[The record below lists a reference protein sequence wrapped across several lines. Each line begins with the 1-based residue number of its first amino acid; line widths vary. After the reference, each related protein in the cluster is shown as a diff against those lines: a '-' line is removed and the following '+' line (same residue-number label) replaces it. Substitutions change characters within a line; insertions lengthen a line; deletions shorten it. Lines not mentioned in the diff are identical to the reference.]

1 VDASFL
7 LRKGNK
13 IFIGGRGWEG
23 LGRKKEEKGGK
34 KERVRY
40 KGRWDWYTEGQK
52 FEQKCVAIADGKLG
66 VTTSKSQMPG
76 KQEAPRTK
84 QGWDQLKY
92 PTNGRE
98 NLKIPYPEVRQWPR
112 LEEGATHS
120 SPNS

>member
-40 KGRWDWYTEGQK
+40 KGRWD
-52 FEQKCVAIADGKLG
+52 
-66 VTTSKSQMPG
+66 
-76 KQEAPRTK
+76 
-84 QGWDQLKY
+84 
-92 PTNGRE
+92 
-98 NLKIPYPEVRQWPR
+98 
-112 LEEGATHS
+112 
-120 SPNS
+120 